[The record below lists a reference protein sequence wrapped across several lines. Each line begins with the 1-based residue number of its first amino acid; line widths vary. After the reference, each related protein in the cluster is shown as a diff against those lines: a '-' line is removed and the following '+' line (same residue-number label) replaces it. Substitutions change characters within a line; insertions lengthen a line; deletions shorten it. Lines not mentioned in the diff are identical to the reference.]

1 MCGALESLHEAVDGV
16 VGVDTG
22 TVATDDLAVM
32 AATARREAERLIA
45 VASRWLADAEQAG
58 VFARQGVRSGAHYL
72 AKQTGTSL
80 KSARAAAQLGAT
92 LNHTPVLADAVATGE
107 LSCESAAVVGSVVEH
122 PAFAAHGDELV
133 DAVRGAGPAATRT
146 AVDTWKAIH
155 RDPEGEI
162 DEAAA
167 QRAKRSLTFTP
178 RSDGLVD
185 VSGVLTAVDART
197 IQNALDHLR
206 RKDWDDGSGRTHTQR
221 MADALVELCQRHNSG
236 AVTGGRERPTILV
249 TVPYETIFE
258 RAGKPGYAS
267 TGEVLSP
274 EVVRR
279 LCCDA
284 NLHRIVTDGD
294 SEILDFGRGVR
305 TAPREHWL
313 ALVERDGRC
322 RWKDCEEP
330 PQRCEVHHEPP
341 WDVGG
346 HTNVDEEVLLCDHHH
361 DKRHEPGWAATLD
374 ADGTFTVT
382 GPGGYTFTSRPNAR
396 RARTLFDHPQAA

>member
-1 MCGALESLHEAVDGV
+1 MSGVLVPLREAVDAV

-22 TVATDDLAVM
+22 TVATAELAAM
-32 AATARREAERLIA
+32 AVAVRREAERLIA
-45 VASRWLADAEQAG
+45 VAARWLADAEQAG

-80 KSARAAAQLGAT
+80 KSARSAALLGAT
-92 LNHTPVLADAVATGE
+92 LNHTPVLADAVAAGE
-107 LSCESAAVVGSVVEH
+107 LSCESAAVVGSVAEH

-133 DAVRGAGPAATRT
+133 DAVKGAGPAATRT

-155 RDPEGEI
+155 RECDSDV
-162 DEAAA
+162 DEEAVR
-167 QRAKRSLTFTP
+167 RAKRSLTFTP
-178 RSDGLVD
+178 RADGLVD
-185 VSGVLTAVDART
+185 VSGVLTAVDSRV

-206 RKDWDDGSGRTHTQR
+206 RKTWDDGSGRTHTQR
-221 MADALVELCQRHNSG
+221 MADALVELCALYNSG

-274 EVVRR
+274 EVIRR

-284 NLHRIVTDGD
+284 NLHRIVTRGE
-294 SEILDFGRGVR
+294 SEILDFGRAVR
-305 TAPREHWL
+305 TAPHEHWL

-341 WDVGG
+341 WEDGG
-346 HTNVDEEVLLCDHHH
+346 RTNLDEEVLLCDHHH
-361 DKRHEPGWAATLD
+361 DKRHERGWTATLHP
-374 ADGTFTVT
+374 DGAFTVT
-382 GPGGYTFTSRPNAR
+382 GPDGYTFTTRPGAR
-396 RARTLFDHPQAA
+396 RERTLFDHPEAA